1 MKRSVLGFKV
11 LYSPVVQGVGTA
23 PADGASAVLV
33 QVGLG
38 AGAVLVRLA
47 ASSGGSGRGGRVGG
61 CGGVGSVLVEHPPA
75 GLARALVLHPH
86 ELAVQRQVVSDGVL
100 KKGKKISSHCS
111 LRCKVGVRFHIL
123 YLVHFKRLF
132 SRPTSFSQKFIFRD
146 VHCQRDA

>member
-1 MKRSVLGFKV
+1 MRTLSTLMKCIDWQGSIFAERSFPGFGLPI
-11 LYSPVVQGVGTA
+11 LYSPVVQGVGAA

-61 CGGVGSVLVEHPPA
+61 CGGVGSVVVEHPPA
-75 GLARALVLHPH
+75 GLARALVLHAH

-100 KKGKKISSHCS
+100 
-111 LRCKVGVRFHIL
+111 
-123 YLVHFKRLF
+123 
-132 SRPTSFSQKFIFRD
+132 Q
-146 VHCQRDA
+146 

>member
-38 AGAVLVRLA
+38 AGAVLVRLSS
-47 ASSGGSGRGGRVGG
+47 SSGGSGRCGRVGG
-61 CGGVGSVLVEHPPA
+61 CGGVGRVVVEHPPA
-75 GLARALVLHPH
+75 GLARALVLHAH

-100 KKGKKISSHCS
+100 KKKRSLISLSSPLRDRSSISLFISSP
-111 LRCKVGVRFHIL
+111 L
-123 YLVHFKRLF
+123 
-132 SRPTSFSQKFIFRD
+132 
-146 VHCQRDA
+146 

>member
-38 AGAVLVRLA
+38 AGAVLGRLA
-47 ASSGGSGRGGRVGG
+47 SSYGGTGRCARVGG
-61 CGGVGSVLVEHPPA
+61 CGGVGRVVVEHPPA
-75 GLARALVLHPH
+75 GLARALVLHAH

-100 KKGKKISSHCS
+100 KKKRSLISLSSPLRDRSSISLFISSP
-111 LRCKVGVRFHIL
+111 L
-123 YLVHFKRLF
+123 
-132 SRPTSFSQKFIFRD
+132 
-146 VHCQRDA
+146 